1 MATAAVLVSG
11 QYVSLCSVAT
21 AAVLVSGQYARVC
34 AQWPQL
40 QCQVSAVSQ
49 ALVRYVPSQV
59 QL

>member
-11 QYVSLCSVAT
+11 QYVRVCSVAT

-40 QCQVSAVSQ
+40 QC
-49 ALVRYVPSQV
+49 
-59 QL
+59 

>member
-40 QCQVSAVSQ
+40 QC
-49 ALVRYVPSQV
+49 
-59 QL
+59 